1 MENTEELQKQQL
13 DEQPKQDENPQ
24 QPDEAPVEQEE
35 PTPVAPNDAEV
46 ADTQSAK
53 PAEPEP
59 AAGEAEESNGTA
71 DEGAQP
77 QEKMISQGEVDRIIQ
92 ARIAKVKA
100 KASEEAREAA
110 RKEFFER
117 YGVGDDNELDEMFG
131 NGQKYK
137 LLNDEFGHSQK
148 ELEALRSENA
158 LLKSGVREE
167 KFNDVM
173 AVLSYNGQPVTV
185 ETIAAAAESHP
196 EWFGDVT
203 QSNTV
208 SAQEPSST
216 VQKPVKPSIIKS
228 VGSGP
233 STPAQKSEKELAFEQ
248 MGLR

>member
-13 DEQPKQDENPQ
+13 KQDEQP
-24 QPDEAPVEQEE
+24 QPEQPVEQEE

-59 AAGEAEESNGTA
+59 AAGEAEGSDGTA
-71 DEGAQP
+71 DEEPQP

-117 YGVGDDNELDEMFG
+117 YGCGDDNELDEMFG

-137 LLNDEFGHSQK
+137 LLNDEYGHSQK

-203 QSNTV
+203 QSTTV
-208 SAQEPSST
+208 NAAQEPNST

>member
-13 DEQPKQDENPQ
+13 KQDEQP
-24 QPDEAPVEQEE
+24 QPEQPVEQEE

-71 DEGAQP
+71 DEEPQP

-117 YGVGDDNELDEMFG
+117 YGCGDDNELDEMFG

-196 EWFGDVT
+196 EWFGDAT
-203 QSNTV
+203 QSATANA
-208 SAQEPSST
+208 AQEPSST

>member
-13 DEQPKQDENPQ
+13 KQDEQP
-24 QPDEAPVEQEE
+24 QPEQPVEQEE

-59 AAGEAEESNGTA
+59 AAGEAEGSDGTA
-71 DEGAQP
+71 DEEPQP

-117 YGVGDDNELDEMFG
+117 YGCGDDNELDEMFG

-137 LLNDEFGHSQK
+137 LLNDEYGHSQK

-203 QSNTV
+203 QSTTV
-208 SAQEPSST
+208 NAAQEPSST